1 MSLHPPAQ
9 EHCLSLVSAVEPM
22 VRDLV
27 FMTALV
33 SGPGGPGGDGGP
45 GLVVRAELVVEDEA
59 VGVRLQA
66 CSPSGGTETCE
77 VPLEG
82 CCLTCALRDVIATL
96 VRERTRLD
104 PDGSTTVLLPSATE
118 LVHLVPG
125 LAQELADEP
134 VRLAGVTHVVD
145 TATAARCLLD
155 HVSLDE
161 VVSTCVPG
169 EERCVG
175 ELHANGVGYA
185 DLVLALGDDGVGA
198 ELVEH
203 LRADDSLL
211 VPGLDEDWHAVAR
224 SLTHD
229 PDAALVRVHPATT
242 RAWGGPCDYG
252 VRTLDLHSHMPFHP
266 TRLREMARELAGQGL
281 LARGCFWLPS
291 RPGRVCA
298 WEVCGGIVSMG
309 DAGTW
314 ADLAA
319 WQEAAPAVAQ
329 AAQCLGAPGLDA
341 PRCHLIVT
349 GVADEVQVEAVKAA
363 FAAVLLRP
371 DELDEAMAWVG
382 ASDGL
387 EDWLGE

>member
-9 EHCLSLVSAVEPM
+9 AHCLSLVSAVEPM

-27 FMTALV
+27 IMSVHGDGALV
-33 SGPGGPGGDGGP
+33 VRMELDEGED
-45 GLVVRAELVVEDEA
+45 GLVVRLDALGPDA
-59 VGVRLQA
+59 QGQSCQA
-66 CSPSGGTETCE
+66 S
-77 VPLEG
+77 VAG
-82 CCLTCALRDVIATL
+82 CCLTCGLREVLTTL
-96 VRERTRLD
+96 ARERVALE
-104 PDGSTTVLLPSATE
+104 PGGATTVLLPVGTD

-125 LAQELADEP
+125 LAQALAEEP

-145 TATAARCLLD
+145 TETAVASLLD
-155 HVSLDE
+155 HVPLRE
-161 VVSTCVPG
+161 VAPTCLPG
-169 EERCVG
+169 DERCVG

-185 DLVLALGDDGVGA
+185 DLVLALGDDGVGG

-266 TRLREMARELAGQGL
+266 TRLREMVRELAGQGL